1 MADIKTHL
9 RELSVGVTIGILKNN
24 LAINY
29 SKLYE
34 SNYFYNLASELIS
47 NDISSAR
54 NILAYRYFEGE
65 LKEIIDNGV
74 KLGIKIMN
82 SPEFNIKKQD
92 RIIWQGND
100 TQKGDPIDLVVGDY
114 PFSLKED
121 SFILKNMGL
130 YTLLNNLTGSSFPR
144 GLHVFSTFAP
154 DEYDDWFQYTWNSL
168 IKFLSSNGDWFLRD
182 GSNLSIAKI
191 CNHNILLQF
200 NNDTSLVPIN
210 ISTNRDFMDYT
221 NARTREKVFSKWIKN
236 HAIYDQEYKQIKG
249 HCSYVA
255 GERLSTYIN
264 ENYCDSNIY
273 EFFQIYPFT
282 YYYAKTTST
291 KTSILRVPSQLEYN
305 NYIVFEGCQI
315 GRAHV

>member
-1 MADIKTHL
+1 MFFQHL
-9 RELSVGVTIGILKNN
+9 
-24 LAINY
+24 
-29 SKLYE
+29 
-34 SNYFYNLASELIS
+34 
-47 NDISSAR
+47 
-54 NILAYRYFEGE
+54 
-65 LKEIIDNGV
+65 
-74 KLGIKIMN
+74 
-82 SPEFNIKKQD
+82 
-92 RIIWQGND
+92 
-100 TQKGDPIDLVVGDY
+100 
-114 PFSLKED
+114 
-121 SFILKNMGL
+121 
-130 YTLLNNLTGSSFPR
+130 
-144 GLHVFSTFAP
+144 P

-305 NYIVFEGCQI
+305 NYIVFEGCHFI
-315 GRAHV
+315 AHDQLNLLSTFRNTITGNTIQFRNECRFSHGQFNGTPEAKMYIVRDTPLTALYIPIE